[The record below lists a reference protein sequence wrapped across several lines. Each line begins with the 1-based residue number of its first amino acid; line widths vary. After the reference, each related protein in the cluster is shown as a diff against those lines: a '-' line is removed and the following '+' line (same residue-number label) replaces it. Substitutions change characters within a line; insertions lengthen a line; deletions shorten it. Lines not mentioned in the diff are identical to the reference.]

1 MREFRRLCRGREVQ
15 VLVVVV
21 VVVVGDREGG
31 RQSPGT
37 RGREAGDARGRRWP
51 SRDFCWAGRR
61 IRARVARTARF
72 GLSRRWAVVRSLAC
86 WGGCWAGCCRRRVC
100 RSLMS
105 GCHLFFFYGS
115 VSGFEGRAPIKLS
128 MMHGNGR
135 LGPGRQWTPGH
146 VGGVVIGQW
155 GGPGERRNKMAD
167 DQGAGERG
175 AGTWEVRRAL
185 TKCHSGP
192 SRG

>member
-1 MREFRRLCRGREVQ
+1 M
-15 VLVVVV
+15 LVVVV

-51 SRDFCWAGRR
+51 SREFCWAGRR

-72 GLSRRWAVVRSLAC
+72 GLGRRWAVVRSLAC
-86 WGGCWAGCCRRRVC
+86 WGGLLGWVLSSS
-100 RSLMS
+100 SLSLADVRMS
-105 GCHLFFFYGS
+105 PVFFYGS

-128 MMHGNGR
+128 MMPGNGR

-175 AGTWEVRRAL
+175 AGTREVRRAL
-185 TKCHSGP
+185 KKCHSGP